1 MTELAG
7 NRNLVTPGEVLSKGM
22 ESLPGHG
29 AFRDGDFIR
38 SSFLGLSDT
47 KGRLVNVIPLSGK
60 YIPKRDDPVIG
71 IITEVR
77 FSNWEV
83 EINSP
88 YSAVM
93 MISEASNRYID
104 TNREPLTKY
113 FDVGDTVLCKIKN
126 VEENMN
132 IHVTVRAPGMRKL
145 TDGKVITVRPSKIP
159 RIIGKS
165 ASMVKMIK
173 EYTGSNVFVGQNGR
187 VWVSGGN
194 EALAIKVIKTIEKE
208 AHTSGLTDKIK
219 AILEEEGDVRG
230 KTEVSD

>member
-7 NRNLVTPGEVLSKGM
+7 NRSLVTPGEILSKGM
-22 ESLPGHG
+22 ESLPGFG
-29 AFRDGDFIR
+29 TFRDGDFIR
-38 SSFLGLSDT
+38 ASFLGLSDI

-60 YIPKRDDPVIG
+60 YIPKKDDPIIG
-71 IITEVR
+71 IVKDVR
-77 FSNWEV
+77 FSNWEI

-88 YSAVM
+88 YTAVM
-93 MISEASNRYID
+93 MISEASNGYID
-104 TNREPLTKY
+104 TNREPLSKY

-145 TDGKVITVRPSKIP
+145 NDGKVIEVKSSKIP

-194 EALAIKVIKTIEKE
+194 EALAIKVIKTIEQQ

-219 AILEEEGDVRG
+219 TILEAEGDGRR
-230 KTEVSD
+230 KTEISD